1 MRLHNKPRPQS
12 LKFFIFAGTLI
23 LILTLTIM
31 IIRIVIPSF
40 TTYTYQ
46 KSLGTAPRVEF
57 PDIDTADFSDQ
68 QNALLAL
75 LRKQYNDPQPGTF
88 YSEGVTESWCADFVS
103 WNLNQIGMPLKNPNS
118 GSWRIPG
125 TYTLADYYRGID
137 NLYSPSDYT
146 PQFGDVAIYRGDKYM
161 GDHTNFVLFV
171 KDGQITTIGG
181 NENNAIHI
189 QTLPLDNSRSIVGF
203 AKTF

>member
-1 MRLHNKPRPQS
+1 M
-12 LKFFIFAGTLI
+12 TLCI
-23 LILTLTIM
+23 VT
-31 IIRIVIPSF
+31 IRIIIPSL

-46 KSLGTAPRVEF
+46 KSLGTTPRIEF
-57 PDIDTADFSDQ
+57 PDIDTAGFSDQ

-75 LRKQYNDPQPGTF
+75 LSKQYDNPQPGTF
-88 YSEGVTESWCADFVS
+88 YSEGVTESWCADFVT

-125 TYTLADYYRGID
+125 TFTLAEYYQSVN
-137 NLYSPSDYT
+137 NLHSPSNYT
-146 PQFGDVAIYRGDKYM
+146 PTFGDVAIYKGDRYM
-161 GDHTNFVLFV
+161 GDHTNFVLYV
-171 KDGQITTIGG
+171 HDGQITTIGG

-189 QTLPLDNSRSIVGF
+189 QTHPLDDSRSIVGF